1 MKNEDGILIQSTAIM
16 LAKHF
21 ADEKLEQAKSTD
33 ELKGNLTACIVY
45 LLLNEMEKLLHI
57 LYRIDVNEN
66 KVKAVFAQQNPAA
79 IAPALAEL
87 IIERE
92 LEKARSREQH
102 SKDENK

>member
-1 MKNEDGILIQSTAIM
+1 MNDKDNRLIPSTAIM

-21 ADEKLEQAKSTD
+21 SDDKLEQAKTVD
-33 ELKGNLTACIVY
+33 ELKENLTACIVY

-66 KVKAVFAQQNPAA
+66 KVKAVFAQQDATA
-79 IAPALAEL
+79 IAPALASL

-92 LEKARSREQH
+92 LEKAEFRAKHRKE
-102 SKDENK
+102 EE

>member
-21 ADEKLEQAKSTD
+21 SDDKLEQAKTAD
-33 ELKGNLTACIVY
+33 ELKENLTACIVY

-57 LYRIDVNEN
+57 LYRIDVNES
-66 KVKAVFAQQNPAA
+66 KVKAVFAQQNPTA
-79 IAPALAEL
+79 IAPALASL

-92 LEKARSREQH
+92 LEKSKSRAEH
-102 SKDENK
+102 RKAEE